1 MTHTYF
7 FHRKVERDGYST
19 IFHIKMNKKKDN
31 VRTFEIGVE
40 GTCCWKIHSRSGDTH
55 ELQPGDEKSSP
66 ISFISKIQSLK
77 CE

>member
-1 MTHTYF
+1 
-7 FHRKVERDGYST
+7 
-19 IFHIKMNKKKDN
+19 MNKKKDN

-40 GTCCWKIHSRSGDTH
+40 GTCCWKIHSKSGDTH